1 MNTTVTESV
10 NQTAPTESAVATVAP
25 ATRKGRAPSPNTMI
39 SFWAID
45 GKPINHVG
53 KPTIEELKNRRRVTI
68 QKIVGKA
75 NYNPEIHGYGEVDP
89 ADALE
94 VTRRLAAKDARKAK
108 ASAPIV
114 GATMPAPSNSETV
127 VSNLTPETVNA

>member
-1 MNTTVTESV
+1 METTVINSE
-10 NQTAPTESAVATVAP
+10 NQTAPTESAVATAP
-25 ATRKGRAPSPNTMI
+25 AKRKGRAPSPNTMI

-53 KPTIEELKNRRRVTI
+53 KPSIEELKNRRRVTI

-75 NYNPEIHGYGEVDP
+75 NYNPEVHGYGEVDP

-94 VTRRLAAKDARKAK
+94 ITRRQNAKEARKVK
-108 ASAPIV
+108 ATAPV
-114 GATMPAPSNSETV
+114 MGATMPAPSNSETV
-127 VSNLTPETVNA
+127 VSSLTPETVNA